1 MIFLFNNFNLIYYL
15 LNNFNLIYFDFI
27 CILLIFWNRPAALA
41 EYARPNF
48 QLLLLA
54 IALRLLSPAPI
65 YFPLAAQQ
73 VEFFF
78 DAAAN

>member
-1 MIFLFNNFNLIYYL
+1 LILFVFLKLFGIAQPLV
-15 LNNFNLIYFDFI
+15 
-27 CILLIFWNRPAALA
+27 A

-54 IALRLLSPAPI
+54 IALRLFWLSPI
-65 YFPLAAQQ
+65 HFTLAAQR

-78 DAAAN
+78 DAAANWRVVKLCVVIY

>member
-1 MIFLFNNFNLIYYL
+1 LIQ
-15 LNNFNLIYFDFI
+15 FDFI
-27 CILLIFWNRPAALA
+27 CILLTFWNRPAALA

-54 IALRLLSPAPI
+54 IFLRLFWLSPI
-65 YFPLAAQQ
+65 HFTLAAQQ